1 MKVKLKA
8 VSIFLV
14 VLSFF
19 CLSLA
24 FQGCSS
30 SNSTSPGYSELLFW
44 SDGSTIHTGSV
55 NGSTRTSLG
64 SATIPGI
71 PGTYTRTGTLVTV
84 TMPNHNLP
92 QSGFWVDLVFSAGT
106 GGTATSGNYQVTI
119 VDANTFTVNDSAS
132 GTITGGAVLRKP
144 AITLDATYSQ
154 SGTTTITIT
163 LANHNLKANN
173 IVQLHFT
180 SGTAVDAAIK
190 IASVV
195 DANTFT
201 VTAASAATTSGDVQV
216 TVGGNYTIFSIAM
229 HPNGRWVY
237 TTSTYDCAKGDPFC
251 WGSGLISRFA
261 VNWYTGALTF
271 EESTVTGVTTNSAP
285 VTANFSPDG
294 TLLFNQ
300 DDDLD
305 GLQMWNVNAT
315 DGTLTLAA
323 SSAND
328 VTFMHGVCVSSDG
341 TRVYN
346 GNNVF
351 SFTSSSIT
359 RIYAGSGGESNVII
373 GSTLYSADYAS
384 IWEIRTFSLSNP
396 DVPSVI
402 ATAST
407 NTLNQ
412 AREIAVSSDGKR
424 IVSAGWGGIK
434 SYDYNGT
441 SITPAVGAGDTQ
453 YIDGGGLS
461 WPTYSSGNPSVTT
474 KMFRSVNLNN
484 AGNMIATAYFTME
497 HSRLMGLPPSGVMLF
512 NLAADG
518 SLSLANDYSD
528 ATYARVAK
536 FFTRPY

>member
-8 VSIFLV
+8 VSVFLV

-24 FQGCSS
+24 LQGCSS
-30 SNSTSPGYSELLFW
+30 SSTPTAYSELLFW
-44 SDGSTIHTGSV
+44 SDGSTIHTGAV
-55 NGSTRTSLG
+55 NGSIRTSLG

-84 TMPNHNLP
+84 TMTNHNLP
-92 QSGFWVDLVFSAGT
+92 QNGFWVDLVFSAGT
-106 GGTATSGNYQVTI
+106 GGTATSGTYQVTI

-144 AITLDATYSQ
+144 AITLDGTYSQ
-154 SGTTTITIT
+154 SGTTITIT
-163 LANHNLKANN
+163 LSNHNLKANN

-201 VTAASAATTSGDVQV
+201 VTAASSATTSGDVQV

-229 HPNGRWVY
+229 HPSGKWVY
-237 TTSTYDCAKGDPFC
+237 TTSTYDCASGDPFC

-271 EESTVTGVTTNSAP
+271 EESTVTGITSASAP
-285 VTANFSPDG
+285 VTASFSPDG

-305 GLQMWNVNAT
+305 GLQMWNINAT

-323 SSAND
+323 SSAKG
-328 VTFMHGVCVSSDG
+328 VTFLHGVCISSDG

-359 RIYAGSGGESNVII
+359 RTYAGSGGESNVII
-373 GSTLYSADYAS
+373 GSTLYSADRGNAKNT
-384 IWEIRTFSLSNP
+384 WDIRTFSLSNP
-396 DVPSVI
+396 DAPLVI
-402 ATAST
+402 ATTST
-407 NTLNQ
+407 NALNQ

-424 IVSAGWGGIK
+424 IVSAGWSGLI
-434 SYDYNGT
+434 SYDYDGT
-441 SITPAVGAGDTQ
+441 SITQAVGAGSTQ
-453 YIDGGGLS
+453 YIDGGGS
-461 WPTYSSGNPSVTT
+461 VWPGSSVTR

-484 AGNMIATAYFTME
+484 AGNMIATAYFTIE
-497 HSRLMGLPPSGVMLF
+497 PAYQMGLPPSGVMLF

-518 SLSLANDYSD
+518 SLSLAADYSD
-528 ATYARVAK
+528 ATYARVAR
-536 FFTRPY
+536 FFKRP